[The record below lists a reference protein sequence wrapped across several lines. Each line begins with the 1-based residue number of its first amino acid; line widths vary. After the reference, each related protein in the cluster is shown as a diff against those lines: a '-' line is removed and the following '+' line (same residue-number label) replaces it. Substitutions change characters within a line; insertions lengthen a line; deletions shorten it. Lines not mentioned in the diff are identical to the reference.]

1 MEEAKLMDRQILRAK
16 LYVPRGRPDA
26 VPRPR
31 LYEQLDE
38 GARRELTLVSAPAG
52 FGKTTLLAEW
62 SRRSELPVA
71 WVSLDERDD
80 DPVRFLLYVVAAIG
94 TIYEGFGKATRAFLS
109 SLQSREE
116 LEPVLTAL
124 SNEILE
130 VPRDFVLVLDDYHT
144 IRSETIHDALAFL
157 LDHSPPP
164 LHLVIAGRTSPPL
177 PLPKLRARGRL
188 TELGAPDL
196 RFTHEEA
203 ADFLGRTMGL
213 SLTAERVATLEKE
226 TEGWIA
232 GLQLAA
238 HALRGGEDD
247 PVEALAG

>member
-1 MEEAKLMDRQILRAK
+1 MVEAKHVDRQLLKAK
-16 LYVPRGRPDA
+16 LYVPRGRADA

-31 LYEQLDE
+31 LYERLDE
-38 GARRELTLVSAPAG
+38 GARHELTVVSAPAG
-52 FGKTTLLAEW
+52 FGKTTLLADW

-80 DPVRFLLYVVAAIG
+80 DPVRFLLYVISAIE
-94 TIYEGFGKATRAFLS
+94 TIHEDFGESSRAFLA
-109 SLQSREE
+109 SLPTQEE
-116 LEPVLTAL
+116 LEPVFTAL

-130 VPRDFVLVLDDYHT
+130 LGRDFVLVLDDYHV
-144 IRSETIHDALAFL
+144 IRSETIHEALAFL

-164 LHLVIAGRTSPPL
+164 MHLVVAGRTSPPL

-188 TELGAPDL
+188 TELGATDL
-196 RFTHEEA
+196 RFTHKEA

-226 TEGWIA
+226 TEGWVA
-232 GLQLAA
+232 GLQLA
-238 HALRGGEDD
+238 
-247 PVEALAG
+247 